1 MRKLFARHASIGWPS
16 VLSCLPFADS
26 WLADEDGFRLALKE
40 VKASTKD
47 TTILLDWY
55 EWIEN
60 EVFAS
65 RFIVGARRD

>member
-1 MRKLFARHASIGWPS
+1 
-16 VLSCLPFADS
+16 
-26 WLADEDGFRLALKE
+26 LALKE